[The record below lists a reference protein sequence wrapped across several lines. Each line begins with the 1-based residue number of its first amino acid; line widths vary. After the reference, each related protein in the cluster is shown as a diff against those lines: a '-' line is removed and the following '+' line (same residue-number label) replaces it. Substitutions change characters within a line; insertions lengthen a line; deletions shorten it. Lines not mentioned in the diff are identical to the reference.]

1 MMLITINS
9 NKPLRKYKY
18 KYYFILFYFYFCD
31 KYKINLYDLHLM

>member
-1 MMLITINS
+1 MLITINS